1 MADVQE
7 QKRKPGEFIPDDFV
21 DQMIAAGVH
30 FGHRASRWNPAM
42 KKFIYAKRNLI
53 HIIDL
58 KETVRGVLRATNFLE
73 GLTRNGGEVLMVG
86 TKWQAQEIV
95 AEVASESGMHWVTE
109 RWLGGT
115 LTNHGTIRSRL
126 KRLEELEELET
137 TGGIEAY
144 SKKMQ
149 VRLRREKDKIFRN
162 LQGLR
167 KMDRLPTALVVVD
180 ARRENIALN
189 EANSLKIPTVAIID
203 TDSDPSLVDI
213 AIPGNDDAQRSLELL
228 LQALGTAVKRG
239 KEYFATQTAQRSRA
253 AERPAGGKPAR
264 AEGDAAPAAAPAPAV
279 APKLGIRKVSIP
291 EAGKEGGDAPA
302 PPAPPTAAAPPAAPD
317 APPAE

>member
-1 MADVQE
+1 MVDAQE
-7 QKRKPGEFIPDDFV
+7 KTTKPGEHVPDDFV

-30 FGHRASRWNPAM
+30 FGHRASRWNPLM

-58 KETVRGVLRATNFLE
+58 KETVRGMLRAVAFLE
-73 GLTRNGGEVLMVG
+73 GVSRNGGEVLIVG
-86 TKWQAQEIV
+86 TKWQAQELV
-95 AEVASESGMHWVTE
+95 AEMATEAGMHWVTE

-137 TGGIEAY
+137 TGGIENY

-149 VRLRREKDKIFRN
+149 VRLRREKDKVFRN

-167 KMDRLPTALVVVD
+167 KMDRLPTALIVVD
-180 ARRENIALN
+180 ARREHIALN
-189 EANSLKIPTVAIID
+189 EANSLKIPTLAIID
-203 TDSDPSLVDI
+203 TDSDPTLVDI

-228 LQALGTAVKRG
+228 LTQLGDAVKRG
-239 KEYFATQTAQRSRA
+239 KAHFATATAQRSRA
-253 AERPAGGKPAR
+253 AERPAGGGKPR
-264 AEGDAAPAAAPAPAV
+264 TTPAEAEAPAAAPAPAV

-291 EAGKEGGDAPA
+291 DANAAKEGAEG
-302 PPAPPTAAAPPAAPD
+302 APPAAP
-317 APPAE
+317 ES